1 MKYESLPLASFSV
14 VFEVHGPNVKIFQ
27 PLCSRTTYHMS
38 GYTQQYLRLMS
49 GYIQLDDDFNARPI
63 KTGKHVDFELNKK
76 FSEFGRKSF
85 YLFANYRGH
94 FYISI
99 KCGRNG
105 QLDRAEISFLLFFRG
120 HGNNEMFP
128 PFLWIRSSFF
138 WRQCESQ
145 RSGNAAIITDRTGR
159 QSFASA

>member
-1 MKYESLPLASFSV
+1 
-14 VFEVHGPNVKIFQ
+14 
-27 PLCSRTTYHMS
+27 MS

-105 QLDRAEISFLLFFRG
+105 QLDRAEISFLLFF
-120 HGNNEMFP
+120 EDMATMKC
-128 PFLWIRSSFF
+128 FLHFYGF
-138 WRQCESQ
+138 DHHF
-145 RSGNAAIITDRTGR
+145 SGGSARVNVAATL
-159 QSFASA
+159 Q